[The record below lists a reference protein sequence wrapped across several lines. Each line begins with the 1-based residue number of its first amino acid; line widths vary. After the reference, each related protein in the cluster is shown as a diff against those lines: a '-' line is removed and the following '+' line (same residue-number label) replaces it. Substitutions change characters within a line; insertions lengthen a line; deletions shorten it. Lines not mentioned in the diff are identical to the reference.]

1 MEMAEQAVVL
11 LELKYCERCGGLW
24 VRPAGSE
31 EVYCA
36 CCAIEMA
43 DFALPRKKK
52 TSPRLPGNHATDALP
67 AGPRLVAL
75 CGRGGE
81 A

>member
-1 MEMAEQAVVL
+1 MEVLEQAVVL

-24 VRPAGSE
+24 VRPLRSE

-36 CCAIEMA
+36 SCAIEMA
-43 DFALPRKKK
+43 DVALPRKRK
-52 TSPRLPGNHATDALP
+52 TTARLPGNHRSDRLP
-67 AGPRLVAL
+67 GPRLVL
-75 CGRGGE
+75 CGQGGE